1 MVRRFKSSA
10 ERAPKSDSAFKPME
24 KLESRQLMSASAL
37 PNYSS
42 FLHTNGLAFNGY
54 YGNPIINRK
63 GIQLTDNNPTEQR
76 SAWYTTK
83 LSVDAFSTT
92 FDFNSTKGPDT
103 ADGFTFAI
111 QNIGTTALGYD
122 GHDLG
127 YAGVKKSVGIAF
139 NLYNYSAF
147 GSQFGFVASG
157 KVPST
162 PTSMGNVDLH
172 NGDIFQ
178 ATVTYDGAT
187 LSVSV
192 VDTAHPSDVFSASE
206 KISIAKTIGAHS
218 AYVGFTGATGVN
230 YSTQKI
236 DSWTYGYGP
245 TVTSLTAAP
254 ATITKHVTTLTAIV
268 ADPTG
273 TKDLTYSWSE
283 VSAPAGARAV
293 TFSTT
298 ASHVDDTT
306 VTVLS
311 AGDYTFQVSVKDKNG
326 YTVSDDVNVVR
337 T

>member
-10 ERAPKSDSAFKPME
+10 ERAPQSESAFKPLE

-54 YGNPIINRK
+54 NGNPVINRK
-63 GIQLTDNNPTEQR
+63 GIQLTDNNPTEDR

-83 LSVDAFSTT
+83 VSIDAFSTT
-92 FDFNSTKGPDT
+92 FDFNTTKGAQT

-111 QNIGTTALGYD
+111 QNSGTTALGYD

-127 YAGVKKSVGIAF
+127 YAGIKHSVGIAF
-139 NLYNYSAF
+139 NLYNFSAF
-147 GSQFGFVASG
+147 GSQFGFIASG
-157 KVPST
+157 KVPKT
-162 PTSMGNVDLH
+162 NTLMGNVDLH

-178 ATVTYDGAT
+178 ANVTYDGVTLTAT
-187 LSVSV
+187 VTDLE
-192 VDTAHPSDVFSASE
+192 HPSDVFTDSE
-206 KISIAKTIGAHS
+206 KISIAKTIGSHS
-218 AYVGFTGATGVN
+218 AYVGFTGGTGVN
-230 YSTQKI
+230 FSTQKI

-245 TVTSLTAAP
+245 TVTSLTTAP

-273 TKDLTYSWSE
+273 TKNLTYSWSE

-293 TFSTT
+293 TFSTV
-298 ASHVDDTT
+298 ASHADDTT

-311 AGDYTFQVSVKDKNG
+311 AGDYTFQVTVKDKNG